1 MGKKKRS
8 ELEKQKQRFIEGALK
23 NGINKETAA
32 GIFLKI
38 EPFAEYGFNKSHAA
52 AYAIIA
58 YQTAY
63 LKTYFSDEF
72 FAASMSMDISNQSKL
87 SEFYEEVKRLNI
99 KIIRPDINKC
109 FADFKSDGKNF
120 YYALGA
126 IKSVGFEAILNIV
139 NERSKNGSFKSI
151 HDFINRVN
159 PKDINKLQ
167 LEGLVKSGA
176 FDSLNSNRQSIF
188 NSIPKLILKSKSIFE
203 NKVANQIDLFEKEES
218 IGENILD
225 NTEDWNFEDRLAKEF
240 QSIGFFISDHPINKY
255 KEIFDDYKITD
266 YKNFVSNNNAQETNI
281 GATLLKVQERKT
293 SKGNSY
299 AIIKLTDLTSVFEL
313 FVFSEVLES
322 NRSILIE
329 GNSLL
334 ITLNKNTSNDEN
346 RFRRININKI
356 VMLNDLYNKPISK
369 IELTISQISKISKLN
384 FLDENGDT
392 DVIFNIIDKNR
403 KFSFKL
409 NQRRKVDRNIL
420 NLLKKEGITAQIN

>member
-1 MGKKKRS
+1 M
-8 ELEKQKQRFIEGALK
+8 K
-23 NGINKETAA
+23 NL
-32 GIFLKI
+32 IFLLVFLLSGCSSLPTLW
-38 EPFAEYGFNKSHAA
+38 PFGKDKDNCLETNSCESAAEVTRAASETWSCNGTSKSEGWKCARSSA
-52 AYAIIA
+52 PI
-58 YQTAY
+58 
-63 LKTYFSDEF
+63 FSDKP
-72 FAASMSMDISNQSKL
+72 SSQGISST
-87 SEFYEEVKRLNI
+87 S
-99 KIIRPDINKC
+99 
-109 FADFKSDGKNF
+109 
-120 YYALGA
+120 
-126 IKSVGFEAILNIV
+126 
-139 NERSKNGSFKSI
+139 
-151 HDFINRVN
+151 
-159 PKDINKLQ
+159 
-167 LEGLVKSGA
+167 
-176 FDSLNSNRQSIF
+176 
-188 NSIPKLILKSKSIFE
+188 
-203 NKVANQIDLFEKEES
+203 ANQIDLFLTDKNNED
-218 IGENILD
+218 NILEKS
-225 NTEDWNFEDRLAKEF
+225 EDWNFEERLSKEF